1 MLQTITIHSEDIL
14 HQVKLLCQTPEL
26 IEKIVTL
33 KILEDA
39 AAQVNIKVDTKEL
52 QEAADKFRLNQ
63 QLHSAQDTWEWLQK
77 YNLSLDDFEEKIYV
91 NIICEKLVDHLFR
104 DKVEPYFFEHQLD
117 YAGVAMFEVVL
128 DDLDLA
134 MELFYSI
141 REGEMSFHDIAHQYI
156 QNSELRRSGGYK
168 GIVRRNS
175 LKPEICAAVFAAQ
188 PPQLL
193 KPIVTSEGV
202 HLILVEEII
211 KPQLNEELHYQIMSD
226 LFDEWLNQE
235 IAHVEVVQKLDLNL
249 K

>member
-1 MLQTITIHSEDIL
+1 M
-14 HQVKLLCQTPEL
+14 
-26 IEKIVTL
+26 
-33 KILEDA
+33 
-39 AAQVNIKVDTKEL
+39 
-52 QEAADKFRLNQ
+52 
-63 QLHSAQDTWEWLQK
+63 
-77 YNLSLDDFEEKIYV
+77 
-91 NIICEKLVDHLFR
+91 VDHLFR

-211 KPQLNEELHYQIMSD
+211 KPQLNEELHSQIMSD